1 MTRETICFT
10 PPSDSL
16 RDKGRRGCNSGIVYS
31 GLEGAKGITISQLG
45 HSKDGAMWG
54 GTRDTGA
61 SPEGHFEGRIGTL
74 GDRIKGHRC
83 STSGVT
89 VAQSTAVV
97 RAVHRILFILVIT
110 LIGINRCHACQSSCQ
125 PLVLEGGDGALLLH
139 GHLLHHWSVRV
150 RRARWTW
157 PPRPW

>member
-1 MTRETICFT
+1 MFNIFDIGSVCVTRETICFT

-16 RDKGRRGCNSGIVYS
+16 RDKERRGCNSGIVYS

-83 STSGVT
+83 STIW
-89 VAQSTAVV
+89 
-97 RAVHRILFILVIT
+97 RHRGPINSCGARSSPNLVYF
-110 LIGINRCHACQSSCQ
+110 
-125 PLVLEGGDGALLLH
+125 GDHTDWDQQMPCVPEQLPPPGAR
-139 GHLLHHWSVRV
+139 GR
-150 RRARWTW
+150 
-157 PPRPW
+157 